1 MLGHA
6 RRALNYVRLL
16 LAEEPVSSKQC
27 KMCDRKAKAA
37 VFAIHCFCCILP
49 SISCTESLRDRQFLR
64 PSIVR
69 LDAAGDSSYFLF
81 ENLGRDSYAF
91 VAACGT
97 LARRRLRAPTHCRA
111 MGCEGQVDLVKIIIS

>member
-6 RRALNYVRLL
+6 RRALNCVRLI
-16 LAEEPVSSKQC
+16 LAEEPFSSKQC

-81 ENLGRDSYAF
+81 ENSILVDGRDSEAF
-91 VAACGT
+91 VAAYGT
-97 LARRRLRAPTHCRA
+97 LART
-111 MGCEGQVDLVKIIIS
+111 M